1 MTLAE
6 VIICKLYLKDLDE
19 SQTSKEYKL
28 MMELLDQEE
37 KKAEDLV
44 KANAAGS
51 FSERM
56 NLKGIKL

>member
-6 VIICKLYLKDLDE
+6 VIICRLYLKDLDE
-19 SQTSKEYKL
+19 SQSSNEYKL

-37 KKAEDLV
+37 KRAEDLV

>member
-6 VIICKLYLKDLDE
+6 VIICRLYLKDLDE

-44 KANAAGS
+44 KANATGS

>member
-6 VIICKLYLKDLDE
+6 IIICRLYLKDLDE
-19 SQTSKEYKL
+19 SQSSKEYKL

-44 KANAAGS
+44 IANAAGS

>member
-6 VIICKLYLKDLDE
+6 VIICRLYLKDLDE
-19 SQTSKEYKL
+19 SQTSKECKL

>member
-6 VIICKLYLKDLDE
+6 VIICRLYLKDLDE

-37 KKAEDLV
+37 KKAEEIV

-56 NLKGIKL
+56 NLKGIKI

>member
-6 VIICKLYLKDLDE
+6 VIICRLYLKDLDE

-37 KKAEDLV
+37 KKAEDIV

>member
-6 VIICKLYLKDLDE
+6 VIICRLYLKDLDE

-37 KKAEDLV
+37 KRAEDLV
-44 KANAAGS
+44 KANAAGP

>member
-6 VIICKLYLKDLDE
+6 VIICRLYLKDLDE

-37 KKAEDLV
+37 KKAEDLA

>member
-6 VIICKLYLKDLDE
+6 IIICRLYLKDLDE

>member
-6 VIICKLYLKDLDE
+6 VIICRLYLKDLDE

-37 KKAEDLV
+37 KRAEDLV

>member
-6 VIICKLYLKDLDE
+6 VIICRLYLKDLDE

-37 KKAEDLV
+37 KKAEELM

-56 NLKGIKL
+56 NHKGIKL

>member
-6 VIICKLYLKDLDE
+6 VIICRLYLKDLDE
-19 SQTSKEYKL
+19 SQSSKEYKL

-44 KANAAGS
+44 KTDAAGS

>member
-6 VIICKLYLKDLDE
+6 VIICRLYLKDLNE

-37 KKAEDLV
+37 KKAEDIV

>member
-1 MTLAE
+1 MTLSE
-6 VIICKLYLKDLDE
+6 VIICRLYLKDLDE

-37 KKAEDLV
+37 KRAEDLV

>member
-6 VIICKLYLKDLDE
+6 VIICRLYLKDMDK

-56 NLKGIKL
+56 NPKGIKL

>member
-6 VIICKLYLKDLDE
+6 VIICRLYLKELDE

-37 KKAEDLV
+37 KRAEDLV